1 MKTEIL
7 HQKLSRYLDGH
18 SMPAEV
24 SQVQTWLSIVDK
36 SELQLTE
43 EEKIIMANEILDEIK
58 AQTDYPVL
66 FSKAKPWWQKIIP
79 FRH

>member
-24 SQVQTWLSIVDK
+24 NQVQTWLSIVDK
-36 SELQLTE
+36 TELQLTE
-43 EEKIIMANEILDEIK
+43 EEKIILENEILDEIK
-58 AQTDYPVL
+58 AYTDYPAL
-66 FSKAKPWWQKIIP
+66 FPKAKPWWQKITTV
-79 FRH
+79 F

>member
-24 SQVQTWLSIVDK
+24 SQVQAWLSIVDK
-36 SELQLTE
+36 SELHLSE
-43 EEKIIMANEILDEIK
+43 EEKIAMENEILDEIK
-58 AQTDYPVL
+58 AQTDYPAL
-66 FSKAKPWWQKIIP
+66 FQKSKPWWQKITTL
-79 FRH
+79 F

>member
-18 SMPAEV
+18 SMPAEI
-24 SQVQTWLSIVDK
+24 SQVQTWLSVVDK

-43 EEKIIMANEILDEIK
+43 EEKLNLENEILGEIK
-58 AQTDYPVL
+58 AYTNYPAL
-66 FSKAKPWWQKIIP
+66 FPKPKPWWHKITGI
-79 FRH
+79 F

>member
-7 HQKLSRYLDGH
+7 HQKLSRYLDGD
-18 SMPAEV
+18 SIPAEV

-43 EEKIIMANEILDEIK
+43 DEKLIMENEILDEIK
-58 AQTDYPVL
+58 AQTDYPAL
-66 FSKAKPWWQKIIP
+66 FSKSKPWWQKITAL
-79 FRH
+79 F